1 MKAKHILRRIYVVNR
16 WRHPGC
22 GHFIL
27 IGLSKFWFSPRGCY
41 KLSVHLFGI
50 EIAIEIDRLNNLKQ
64 KNSYARD

>member
-16 WRHPGC
+16 WRNPGS

-27 IGLSKFWFSPRGCY
+27 LGLSKFWFSPNCF

-50 EIAIEIDRLNNLKQ
+50 EIAANIDQINKLPTK
-64 KNSYARD
+64 

>member
-16 WRHPGC
+16 WRNPGF

-27 IGLSKFWFSPRGCY
+27 LGLSKFWFSPNCY

-50 EIAIEIDRLNNLKQ
+50 EIAAEIDRLNNLKQ
-64 KNSYARD
+64 E